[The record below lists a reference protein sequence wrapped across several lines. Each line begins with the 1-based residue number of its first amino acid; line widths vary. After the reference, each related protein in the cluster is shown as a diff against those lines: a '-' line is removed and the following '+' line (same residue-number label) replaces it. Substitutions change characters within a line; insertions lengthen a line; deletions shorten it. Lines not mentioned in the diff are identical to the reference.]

1 VSSKTLKQEQ
11 QLMDVLAEDDDNDDQ
26 DESEAEQEE
35 IITK

>member
-1 VSSKTLKQEQ
+1 MSSKTLKQEQ